1 MSVPLNSSD
10 NLKMGSTQVTAAY
23 LGSVRVWPE
32 FDGIWR
38 FDTPSSGATIT
49 GFKVTT
55 SSGGVFI
62 DWGDG
67 ETDFVNSGQSIN
79 KTY

>member
-1 MSVPLNSSD
+1 MSVPLNLAD

-23 LGSVRVWPE
+23 LDSVRVWPQ
-32 FDGIWR
+32 FDGVWR
-38 FDTPSSGATIT
+38 FDAPSPGTTIT

-55 SSGGVFI
+55 SSGGVFV

-67 ETDFVNSGQSIN
+67 DTEFANSGQSIN

>member
-1 MSVPLNSSD
+1 VNNILNNAI
-10 NLKMGSTQVTAAY
+10 NLKLGDGQVSAAY
-23 LGSVRVWPE
+23 LNDVRVWPV

-38 FDTPSSGATIT
+38 FDTPSPGTTIT

-55 SSGGVFI
+55 SSGGVFV

-67 ETDFVNSGQSIN
+67 DTEFVNSGQSIN